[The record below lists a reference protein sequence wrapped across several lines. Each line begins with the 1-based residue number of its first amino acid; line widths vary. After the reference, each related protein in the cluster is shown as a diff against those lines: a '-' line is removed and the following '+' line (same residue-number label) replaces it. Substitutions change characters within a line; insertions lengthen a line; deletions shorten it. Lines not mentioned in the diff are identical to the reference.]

1 MLLESLVKATMELQ
15 GFRVMAVTGDAGGL
29 VAELVPDLRF
39 SPRCGQ
45 CGAPGR
51 YRDTR
56 GTRRFRHVPLWGIAV
71 ALRYAPRRVRCARCA
86 GVHVESLPWVSGKQQ
101 MTRALMVVLA
111 TWARTLPWQQVA
123 RLFRCSWGTVA
134 TAVEEAVA
142 SGLAQ
147 QDLADLTHIGIDEI
161 SRKRGHVYVTNVYD
175 LARKR
180 LVWSGPGRTQE
191 TPSMRSSISS
201 ARSAPRPWKASAA
214 TCGNRISMSSM
225 SVPAR
230 RCWCSTSSTS

>member
-1 MLLESLVKATMELQ
+1 MRRPLEP
-15 GFRVMAVTGDAGGL
+15 GAVTGDAGGL

-111 TWARTLPWQQVA
+111 TWARTLPWQ
-123 RLFRCSWGTVA
+123 
-134 TAVEEAVA
+134 
-142 SGLAQ
+142 
-147 QDLADLTHIGIDEI
+147 
-161 SRKRGHVYVTNVYD
+161 
-175 LARKR
+175 
-180 LVWSGPGRTQE
+180 
-191 TPSMRSSISS
+191 
-201 ARSAPRPWKASAA
+201 
-214 TCGNRISMSSM
+214 
-225 SVPAR
+225 
-230 RCWCSTSSTS
+230 

>member
-56 GTRRFRHVPLWGIAV
+56 GPRRFRHVPLWGIAV
-71 ALRYAPRRVRCARCA
+71 ALRYGPRRVRCARCA

-101 MTRALMVVLA
+101 MTRALM
-111 TWARTLPWQQVA
+111 PWCTT
-123 RLFRCSWGTVA
+123 R
-134 TAVEEAVA
+134 
-142 SGLAQ
+142 
-147 QDLADLTHIGIDEI
+147 DLG
-161 SRKRGHVYVTNVYD
+161 
-175 LARKR
+175 
-180 LVWSGPGRTQE
+180 Q
-191 TPSMRSSISS
+191 
-201 ARSAPRPWKASAA
+201 
-214 TCGNRISMSSM
+214 
-225 SVPAR
+225 
-230 RCWCSTSSTS
+230 

>member
-1 MLLESLVKATMELQ
+1 MLLESRVKATVELQ

-45 CGAPGR
+45 CGAPGQ

-56 GTRRFRHVPLWGIAV
+56 RTRRFRHVPLWGIAV

-142 SGLAQ
+142 YQ
-147 QDLADLTHIGIDEI
+147 PVVKVPR
-161 SRKRGHVYVTNVYD
+161 SRDRHDRSCVLHCRAWRWGQAAVERG
-175 LARKR
+175 K
-180 LVWSGPGRTQE
+180 
-191 TPSMRSSISS
+191 
-201 ARSAPRPWKASAA
+201 
-214 TCGNRISMSSM
+214 
-225 SVPAR
+225 R
-230 RCWCSTSSTS
+230 RCGCPRRICRRVLGTRFTSG